1 MRDDIRATVRQQR
14 SALSDQLLK
23 QAAHL
28 LLKNCLPY
36 LKGAR
41 SVAGY
46 QSMQGEM
53 NLDPIFE
60 YCHQQNILTLLPIMR
75 GQSTPVQTLM
85 FAPFDATST
94 FTTRQYGIKE
104 PDTPQSEWLSPDQL
118 DLVLVPLVAFDNTCN
133 RIGMGGGF
141 YDRSFEF
148 RKNSK
153 APPTLMGV
161 AHALQQVDDVFTQSW
176 DVALDGIITDYNV
189 ITT

>member
-1 MRDDIRATVRQQR
+1 
-14 SALSDQLLK
+14 
-23 QAAHL
+23 
-28 LLKNCLPY
+28 
-36 LKGAR
+36 
-41 SVAGY
+41 
-46 QSMQGEM
+46 MQGEM